1 MVDPNALVTFTL
13 VAEHL
18 NFTAVADRRNT
29 VQSAVSAQVKKL
41 EAATGKTLVSRGRGE
56 GMSLTPEGEAFLVYA
71 RRILALSQEALA
83 SLDTAGRPVTIRLGT
98 TVTLAMSVVSDV
110 LRAFAFRHT
119 GVQIEIMCNRS
130 DALLAHLDRGDID
143 VAFMMDQGRH
153 VGRSFVHSQPL
164 VWVGSGGFEL
174 DDSDSVPLAFLSDG
188 RDLRR
193 YALAALDEA
202 GRSGR
207 VTHLSQHP
215 IGVRAFVQSGL
226 AVTVMPQIS
235 VVPPLEIIS
244 DDANLPALTPI
255 ALAAYT
261 REGRLNPEISDLLG
275 LLEDAVT

>member
-1 MVDPNALVTFTL
+1 MLDPNALVTFTL

-29 VQSAVSAQVKKL
+29 VQSAVSAQIRKL

-83 SLDTAGRPVTIRLGT
+83 SLDTAGRPVTVRLGT

-110 LRAFAFRHT
+110 LRAFASRHT

-130 DALLAHLDRGDID
+130 DALLAHLDCGDID

-226 AVTVMPQIS
+226 AVTVMPHIS

-275 LLEDAVT
+275 LLEDAIT